1 MSLMSNQ
8 SFRLAGD
15 ALGLKAGIIR
25 IVMDAPE
32 TNVVYCVQ
40 FYPSLPPEI
49 KKGGRPRLEHT
60 KREKRIVKPP
70 LVGQLLRVPRL
81 ELQELYDAHE
91 LVAVSLELPAIYYQ
105 SLADRK
111 TAETFEHRCNV
122 MSEFLDLEK
131 LKEELVVRGNL
142 GRLVQNAVVKH
153 KVSRGYVYNLWSLLC
168 RFGLTS
174 TSLRPRWY
182 LCGARGKPRDLGKDG
197 RKNKAGRKT
206 LAQRINKKIYG
217 HWGEP
222 VQPGM
227 NADWRAQIISA
238 DKRIP
243 IPKPSMRERF
253 KQIVASHFVKS
264 LTYDD
269 AGKIV
274 ALDLKQG
281 EYPNYQQVKRI
292 LTVETSALE
301 KILQKTSKGHFKR
314 SLRGMNSCS
323 WQGSPGPGLLYAI
336 DSTIGDIY
344 LRSSVNPEW
353 IIGRPIVYIIV
364 DVWSTAIV
372 GFYVCLTGPSWDT
385 AQVSLFNATA
395 SPALLS
401 DLWGYEM
408 RQSLFPAPTL
418 PARLLCDRGEYLS
431 KRAKA
436 TGMKLFLDLQYT
448 PPFRPDLKGIVEVL
462 HRILKDSQYNFLP
475 GAMDARRVEYDL
487 RRSNPAA
494 ATMNVRQYTQYLSE
508 RFFIYNLTAD
518 RTNRIDA
525 HMAAAGVFPSPA
537 GLWRWGHAM
546 GIGYLRATA
555 HAELV
560 SQLLPAAEAR
570 VTPRGVRFR
579 GNYYE
584 SPLVEKEHWSTFART
599 SGGREI
605 PAQYYPGSVSTIWTP
620 NVNGDGLIDLR
631 IADHANAS
639 PEITYDDMADA
650 FAFQQLKAADIEHQ
664 RVSDAVLG
672 LKRMEAIRQQSI
684 EQTRIALERTRG
696 RAPSI
701 TEARSIE
708 NEIAA
713 QLDHNEFRGTRKA
726 RVEVQESHVRMME
739 DIFAAKDRE
748 DANDR

>member
-1 MSLMSNQ
+1 MSLMTNQ
-8 SFRLAGD
+8 VFRLAGD
-15 ALGLKAGIIR
+15 ALGLKAGFVR

-32 TNVVYCVQ
+32 TNTVYCAQ
-40 FYPSLPPEI
+40 FYPALPTKS

-60 KREKRIVKPP
+60 KREKRTVKLP
-70 LVGQLLRVPRL
+70 LVGQLLSVPRS
-81 ELQELYDAHE
+81 ELQELHDTYE
-91 LVAVSLELPAIYYQ
+91 LMEVSLDLPSIYYQ
-105 SLADRK
+105 TLDDRK
-111 TAETFEHRCNV
+111 TAENFERRCSV

-131 LKEELVVRGNL
+131 LKEELVVHGNL
-142 GRLVQNAVVKH
+142 GRLVQSAMTKH
-153 KVSRGYVYNLWSLLC
+153 QVSRAYIYNLWSLLC
-168 RFGLTS
+168 RYGLTS
-174 TSLRPRWY
+174 TSLRPRWH
-182 LCGARGKPRDLGKDG
+182 LCGAKGKPRDLGKDG

-217 HWGEP
+217 YWGDP

-227 NADWRAQIISA
+227 NSEWRAKIVSA

-243 IPKPSMRERF
+243 TPKPSMRERY
-253 KQIVASHFVKS
+253 KQIVTSRFVKAMR
-264 LTYDD
+264 YDD

-274 ALDLKQG
+274 EVDLKLG
-281 EYPNYQQVKRI
+281 EYPSYQQVKRI

-301 KILQKTSKGHFKR
+301 KILQRTSKGHFKR
-314 SLRGMNSCS
+314 SLRGMRSCS
-323 WQGSPGPGLLYAI
+323 WQGSEGPGLLYAI
-336 DSTIGDIY
+336 DSTVGDIY

-372 GFYVCLTGPSWDT
+372 GFHVCLTGPSWDT
-385 AQVSLFNATA
+385 AQVSLFNSTA
-395 SPALLS
+395 SSTLLS
-401 DLWGYEM
+401 NIWSYEM

-436 TGMKLFLDLQYT
+436 TGMKLVLDLQYT

-462 HRILKDSQYNFLP
+462 HRILKNTQYNFLP
-475 GAMDARRVEYDL
+475 GSMDARRVEYDL
-487 RRSNPAA
+487 RRSNPGA
-494 ATMNVRQYTQYLSE
+494 ATMNVRQYTQYLHE
-508 RFFIYNLTAD
+508 CFYVYNLTAD
-518 RTNRIDA
+518 RTNRVDA

-555 HAELV
+555 NAELV
-560 SQLLPAAEAR
+560 SQLLPADEAR

-584 SPLVEKEHWSTFART
+584 SPIVEAELWSTFARNA
-599 SGGREI
+599 GGRQI

-620 NVNGDGLIDLR
+620 NASGNGLIDLQ
-631 IADHANAS
+631 IAHHANAS

-650 FAFQQLKAADIEHQ
+650 FAFQKMKAVDIEHQ
-664 RVSDAVLG
+664 RVCDAVLG

-684 EQTRIALERTRG
+684 EQTRIALDRARG
-696 RAPSI
+696 RAPSM
-701 TEARSIE
+701 TEARAME
-708 NEIAA
+708 HEIAA
-713 QLDHNEFRGTRKA
+713 QLAHNEIRGTRTA
-726 RVEVQESHVRMME
+726 RKMVTEGHVQMMQ
-739 DIFAAKDRE
+739 DIFAAMDEEADNER
-748 DANDR
+748 